1 MKGKTTCP
9 KCKHEFVMDVPDNS
23 EKHDIECPKCSH
35 SFIIKRTCKDES
47 DDECWWEEH
56 GEPRKT
62 ILSSIKQKTNKP
74 TIASFLLL
82 TTGVL
87 GVFTA
92 VIYNSGGVQFIPEL
106 DFINSSLSLLSF
118 DKFALSLSLVIFSII
133 ALVGSITV
141 FKRRYFVFTAI
152 CAFIG
157 IFSIGLFV
165 GLVLSIVA
173 LELIIVSRDE
183 FENGTKGKVF

>member
-23 EKHDIECPKCSH
+23 EKHVIECPKCSH

-47 DDECWWEEH
+47 DDECGWEEH

-62 ILSSIKQKTNKP
+62 VLSSIKQKTNKP

-92 VIYNSGGVQFIPEL
+92 VIYNSGGVQLIPEL
-106 DFINSSLSLLSF
+106 DFITSSLSLLSF
-118 DKFALSLSLVIFSII
+118 DKFALSISLVIFSIF

>member
-9 KCKHEFVMDVPDNS
+9 KCKHEFLMDVPDDT
-23 EKHDIECPKCSH
+23 EKCGIKCPKCNH
-35 SFIIKRTCKDES
+35 SFVIKRVCKNES
-47 DDECWWEEH
+47 DEECWWEEH

-62 ILSSIKQKTNKP
+62 ILSSLKKKTNKP

-82 TTGVL
+82 TTGIL
-87 GVFTA
+87 GVLTA
-92 VIYNSGGVQFIPEL
+92 ALFGSSNGQIVPGL
-106 DFINSSLSLLSF
+106 DFIASNLSLLSL
-118 DKFALSLSLVIFSII
+118 DNLALSILLVIFSIF

-141 FKRRYFVFTAI
+141 FKRRYFVFTTI

-165 GLVLSIVA
+165 GLILSIVA
-173 LELIIVSRDE
+173 LELIIVARDE
-183 FENGTKGKVF
+183 FENGTKGKMF

>member
-1 MKGKTTCP
+1 MKVKTTCP
-9 KCKHEFVMDVPDNS
+9 KCEHEFVMDVPDDS

-35 SFIIKRTCKDES
+35 SFIIKRTCEDET
-47 DDECWWEEH
+47 DDECGWEEH

-62 ILSSIKQKTNKP
+62 VLSSIKQKTNKP

-82 TTGVL
+82 TTGIL
-87 GVFTA
+87 GIFTA
-92 VIYNSGGVQFIPEL
+92 VIYNSGGVQLIPEL
-106 DFINSSLSLLSF
+106 DFITSSLSLLSF
-118 DKFALSLSLVIFSII
+118 NKFVLSLSLVIFSIF

-152 CAFIG
+152 CAVIG

>member
-1 MKGKTTCP
+1 MKVKTTCP
-9 KCKHEFVMDVPDNS
+9 KCKHEFIMDVPDNS

-74 TIASFLLL
+74 IIASFLLL
-82 TTGVL
+82 ATGIL
-87 GVFTA
+87 GIFTA
-92 VIYNSGGVQFIPEL
+92 VIYNSDGVQLIPEL
-106 DFINSSLSLLSF
+106 DFITSNLPLLSVNN
-118 DKFALSLSLVIFSII
+118 FALSISLIIFSIF

-157 IFSIGLFV
+157 IFSIGLFI

>member
-1 MKGKTTCP
+1 MKVKTTCP
-9 KCKHEFVMDVPDNS
+9 KCEHEFVMDVPDDS

-35 SFIIKRTCKDES
+35 SFIIKRTCEDES
-47 DDECWWEEH
+47 EDECWWEEH

-62 ILSSIKQKTNKP
+62 ILSSIKYKTNKP
-74 TIASFLLL
+74 IIASFLLL
-82 TTGVL
+82 ATGVL
-87 GVFTA
+87 GIFTA
-92 VIYNSGGVQFIPEL
+92 VIYHSGGIQLIPEL
-106 DFINSSLSLLSF
+106 DFITSNLSLLSF
-118 DKFALSLSLVIFSII
+118 DKFALSISLIIFSIF
-133 ALVGSITV
+133 ALVGSVTV

-152 CAFIG
+152 CAVIG
-157 IFSIGLFV
+157 IFSIGFFV

>member
-9 KCKHEFVMDVPDNS
+9 KCKHEFIMDVPDNS
-23 EKHDIECPKCSH
+23 EKHVIECPKCSH

-47 DDECWWEEH
+47 DDECDWEEH

-62 ILSSIKQKTNKP
+62 VLSSIKQKTNKP

-92 VIYNSGGVQFIPEL
+92 VIYNSGGVQLIPEL
-106 DFINSSLSLLSF
+106 DFITSSLSLLSF
-118 DKFALSLSLVIFSII
+118 DKFALSILLVIFSIF

-173 LELIIVSRDE
+173 LELIIISRDE

>member
-1 MKGKTTCP
+1 
-9 KCKHEFVMDVPDNS
+9 MDVPDDS

-74 TIASFLLL
+74 IIASFLLL
-82 TTGVL
+82 ATGIL
-87 GVFTA
+87 GIITA
-92 VIYNSGGVQFIPEL
+92 VIYNSGGIQLIPEL
-106 DFINSSLSLLSF
+106 DFITSNLSLLSF
-118 DKFALSLSLVIFSII
+118 DKFALSISLIIFSIF

-152 CAFIG
+152 CAVIG
-157 IFSIGLFV
+157 IFSIGLLV
-165 GLVLSIVA
+165 GLILSIVA

>member
-9 KCKHEFVMDVPDNS
+9 KCKHEFVMDMPDNTD
-23 EKHDIECPKCSH
+23 KHEIVCQKCNH
-35 SFIIKRTCKDES
+35 SFVIKLKCKEES
-47 DDECWWEEH
+47 KDECWWEEH

-62 ILSSIKQKTNKP
+62 ILSSIKKKTNKP

-82 TTGVL
+82 ATGIL
-87 GVFTA
+87 GMITA
-92 VIYNSGGVQFIPEL
+92 LLYSSSNGQPISGLEFITNNLP
-106 DFINSSLSLLSF
+106 FLSF
-118 DKFALSLSLVIFSII
+118 NKLALTIFIIIFSIF
-133 ALVGSITV
+133 ALIGSITV
-141 FKRRYFVFTAI
+141 FKRRYYAFTAV

-165 GLVLSIVA
+165 GLVFSVLA
-173 LELIIVSRDE
+173 LDLIIVSRDE

>member
-1 MKGKTTCP
+1 MDMPDDTEKYEITCP
-9 KCKHEFVMDVPDNS
+9 KCA
-23 EKHDIECPKCSH
+23 H
-35 SFIIKRTCKDES
+35 SFVIKKTCKEEPE
-47 DDECWWEEH
+47 DECWWEEH

-62 ILSSIKQKTNKP
+62 ILSSIKKKTNRP
-74 TIASFLLL
+74 IIASFLLL
-82 TTGVL
+82 ATCIL

-92 VIYNSGGVQFIPEL
+92 ILYGSSNGQPIPEL
-106 DFINSSLSLLSF
+106 EFITNNLPLLSF
-118 DKFALSLSLVIFSII
+118 DKLILSIFIIIFSIF
-133 ALVGSITV
+133 ALIGSMTV
-141 FKRRYFVFTAI
+141 FKRRYYVFSAI

-165 GLVLSIVA
+165 GFILSIVA

>member
-9 KCKHEFVMDVPDNS
+9 KCKHEFVMDVPDNT
-23 EKHDIECPKCSH
+23 EKPGVECPKCSH
-35 SFIIKRTCKDES
+35 SFIIKRTCKDDS

-82 TTGVL
+82 ATGAL
-87 GVFTA
+87 GIFTA
-92 VIYNSGGVQFIPEL
+92 VIYGSSNGQLIPAL
-106 DFINSSLSLLSF
+106 DFITSSLSLVSF
-118 DKFALSLSLVIFSII
+118 DKLALSISLVIFSIF
-133 ALVGSITV
+133 ALAGSITV
-141 FKRRYFVFTAI
+141 FKRRYFVFTTI

-173 LELIIVSRDE
+173 LELIITSRDE

>member
-9 KCKHEFVMDVPDNS
+9 KCNHEFVMDVPEDS
-23 EKHDIECPKCSH
+23 EKHDIECPKCRH
-35 SFIIKRTCKDES
+35 SFIIKRICKDKS

-74 TIASFLLL
+74 IIASFLLFA
-82 TTGVL
+82 TGIL
-87 GVFTA
+87 GIFTA

-106 DFINSSLSLLSF
+106 DFITSSLSLLSF
-118 DKFALSLSLVIFSII
+118 DKFALSISLIIFSIF

-152 CAFIG
+152 CAVIG

-183 FENGTKGKVF
+183 FENGKKGKVF

>member
-23 EKHDIECPKCSH
+23 EKHVIECPKCNH

-47 DDECWWEEH
+47 DDECDWEEH

-92 VIYNSGGVQFIPEL
+92 VIYNSGGVQLIPEL
-106 DFINSSLSLLSF
+106 DFITSSLSLLSF
-118 DKFALSLSLVIFSII
+118 DKFALSISLVIFSIF

>member
-1 MKGKTTCP
+1 MKGRTTCP

-23 EKHDIECPKCSH
+23 EKHMIDCPKCNH
-35 SFIIKRTCKDES
+35 SFVIKRICKDES
-47 DDECWWEEH
+47 DDECGWEEY

-62 ILSSIKQKTNKP
+62 ILSSIKKKTNKP

-87 GVFTA
+87 GIFTA
-92 VIYNSGGVQFIPEL
+92 ILYGSGSGQLIPEL
-106 DFINSSLSLLSF
+106 AFITSNLSMFSFDKLALSLL
-118 DKFALSLSLVIFSII
+118 LVIFSIF
-133 ALVGSITV
+133 ALAGSVTV

-157 IFSIGLFV
+157 IFSIGFFV
-165 GLVLSIVA
+165 GLVLAIVA